1 MQVKK
6 FEAKTMKEA
15 LELVKVHLGP
25 EAIILSAKDTHR
37 GFGLMGEKSVEVTA
51 AVSEE
56 TLRKKKIAES
66 KLREDLRQ
74 RFQQIP
80 ATKQKEFINKVFKE
94 AREEK
99 REAVMVGG
107 TPVPQGRVSSES
119 RAQVSGMRYIDIEDE
134 VEQQRDSGHDRVRRA
149 AAQARAGIEVFQ
161 EPKPRQPQRQPQQKQ
176 KQPGLAQRTAK
187 TVAEMEAQIKSKVQG
202 KVAQAVAKAY
212 SAPQAPPAQASVQA
226 SQEVVHERSSAEIRA
241 LENQVRE
248 LKNIVEKFATVPQM
262 PMSMHPGAEQGIPYE
277 LSGMYQRLTTQGI
290 QPQLVTGLLKK
301 AQKELDREQI
311 KKPALVDAWAVRTIL
326 GMVEVAKE
334 PLKGRYH
341 VFMGCTGQGKTST
354 LVKLASHLIL
364 KEKKTIAI
372 VSLDNQKVGAA
383 DQLRIYAQILNVPF
397 AVVRSPEEWKVA
409 QQKLAHINHI
419 LVDCP
424 GFNLRTMEEVEW
436 LKRMIPPAEY
446 DRRIHYVQ
454 SILARDEETFDI
466 ASRYQMLGFH
476 DVIFTRCDE
485 AARQGLLLNFQERFR
500 VPIHSFGLGSR
511 IPEDYEFA
519 TKERVVDFLFKLS
532 KVSKREGAE

>member
-25 EAIILSAKDTHR
+25 EAIILSAKDSHR

-66 KLREDLRQ
+66 KLREDLRE

-80 ATKQKEFINKVFKE
+80 AAKQKEFINKVFKE

-99 REAVMVGG
+99 RELVTANGAP
-107 TPVPQGRVSSES
+107 TGRVSAES
-119 RAQVSGMRYIDIEDE
+119 RAQVSGLRYIDIEDE
-134 VEQQRDSGHDRVRRA
+134 YEQSHSYKRAQMPVKAQGHAYAQAQTQAQAQTRGQERVRRA
-149 AAQARAGIEVFQ
+149 AAEARAKAMDVFQ
-161 EPKPRQPQRQPQQKQ
+161 EPKKPASKQ
-176 KQPGLAQRTAK
+176 SRVNK
-187 TVAEMEAQIKSKVQG
+187 I
-202 KVAQAVAKAY
+202 AQAVQKAY

-226 SQEVVHERSSAEIRA
+226 SQQVMAENSSEIRA

-248 LKNIVEKFATVPQM
+248 LKNIVEKFAQVPQV
-262 PMSMHPGAEQGIPYE
+262 PMTMHPGAEQGLPYE
-277 LSGMYQRLTTQGI
+277 LSGMYQRLTGQGMH
-290 QPQLVTGLLKK
+290 PQTVTALLKK

-326 GMVEVAKE
+326 GQVEVAKE

-354 LVKLASHLIL
+354 LVKFASHLIL

-372 VSLDNQKVGAA
+372 ISLDNQKVGAA

-397 AVVRSPEEWKVA
+397 AVVRSPEEWAVA
-409 QQKLAHINHI
+409 QQKLAHVQHI

-424 GFNLRTMEEVEW
+424 GFNLNTMEEVNW

-454 SILARDEETFDI
+454 SILARDEETMDL

-476 DVIFTRCDE
+476 DVIFTRVDE
-485 AARQGLLLNFQERFR
+485 SSRQGLILNFQERFR
-500 VPIHSFGLGSR
+500 VPFHSFGLGSR
-511 IPEDYEFA
+511 IPEDFEFA

-532 KVSKREGAE
+532 KVSKREEAE